1 MDAKGTIHEFSA
13 GPAGAAEREQAE
25 RAHGRLEPIPPLELP
40 AVRAMTEQERRA
52 WYRAKQER
60 REQRKRA
67 RAARKRGRR

>member
-1 MDAKGTIHEFSA
+1 MDAKGTIHEFPIGAA
-13 GPAGAAEREQAE
+13 GDAARQEAERE
-25 RAHGRLEPIPPLELP
+25 HGRLETIPPRELP
-40 AVRAMTEQERRA
+40 AVRAMSEQERRA